1 MNQVLITKATS
12 ETLTCT
18 SLLEFSTCRRSGVHF
33 SSWTENNKNWW
44 RRSLTATCSLMA
56 LSRCWQ
62 ALLIVIIFFTFFSK
76 TKQNDNLLRDG
87 TVEGNIA
94 IMMVVIKKLMAL
106 IRVAIKIATKETM
119 MTMWRWES
127 SPSLMITEEDKICVF
142 QSFSICQHWLSIFKG
157 ADDTD
162 RKADSGS
169 KSFSEILTE

>member
-1 MNQVLITKATS
+1 M
-12 ETLTCT
+12 
-18 SLLEFSTCRRSGVHF
+18 
-33 SSWTENNKNWW
+33 
-44 RRSLTATCSLMA
+44 
-56 LSRCWQ
+56 
-62 ALLIVIIFFTFFSK
+62 
-76 TKQNDNLLRDG
+76 
-87 TVEGNIA
+87 EGNIA

-119 MTMWRWES
+119 ITMWRWES
-127 SPSLMITEEDKICVF
+127 SPSLMITEEEKICVF